1 MSFFYPL
8 LPCFLMFRTM
18 DGVSVTQTRKMEN
31 GIEVENR
38 IETELNKEEIKKF
51 NEDWADMW
59 KQ

>member
-1 MSFFYPL
+1 
-8 LPCFLMFRTM
+8 MFRTM